1 MPAKKNTKT
10 TPVNNAKPEIREKH
24 RKTAIPQIGHTE
36 AEDLLQPSRERNDR
50 EKEIDEE
57 LVLTFLTE
65 YHAFEQAMVRAG
77 FTRAG
82 RTPASKQPDLGRFAR
97 HIEKH
102 FRPDASEMLEGAVAY
117 LLCNPRN
124 QELREE
130 RLEKSFPWETSD
142 PQSDVVWLLELVQQ
156 TRNRLTLEIN
166 FPVTPGMDTTLVM
179 AALFV
184 VEAMAN
190 MDPEME
196 SQLTSVL

>member
-10 TPVNNAKPEIREKH
+10 TPGIDAKHETR
-24 RKTAIPQIGHTE
+24 RKRPKAASQRRGHPG
-36 AEDLLQPSRERNDR
+36 EDEQQWLSGERNDR
-50 EKEIDEE
+50 EKELDEE
-57 LVLTFLTE
+57 LALTFLTE
-65 YHAFEQAMVRAG
+65 YHAFEQALVRAG

-82 RTPASKQPDLGRFAR
+82 RTPGSKQPDLGRFAR

-102 FRPDASEMLEGAVAY
+102 FHPDNSEMLEGAVAY
-117 LLCNPRN
+117 LLCNPRH

-156 TRNRLTLEIN
+156 TRNRLTLDIN
-166 FPVTPGMDTTLVM
+166 FPVAPGMDTALVM

-184 VEAMAN
+184 VEAMAHV
-190 MDPEME
+190 DQEME
-196 SQLTSVL
+196 SELTSGL